1 MESLNS
7 YKMERS
13 DEIYARMI
21 LEILRIDLKRV
32 FAWNFQYPKVIK
44 NGVRAYVSGFIYE
57 GYIEITYNPYVDL
70 YWVST
75 FKDDGSISD
84 KEEYIHL
91 ERLIDVI
98 DMMIQGRDSCLE
110 RVMEWY
116 RADID

>member
-1 MESLNS
+1 MD
-7 YKMERS
+7 RT

-21 LEILRIDLKRV
+21 LDILRTDLKRV

-44 NGVRAYVSGFIYE
+44 NGVRAFVSGFLYE

-70 YWVST
+70 YWVAT
-75 FKDDGSISD
+75 FKDDGTIND

-98 DMMIQGRDSCLE
+98 EMMIQGCDNHLE
-110 RVMEWY
+110 RIMEWY
-116 RADID
+116 KADMH